1 MTLSNLWGNVM
12 CELFLMCLAVVLTVL
27 GIALTAMG
35 LTALIADWL
44 DKRW

>member
-1 MTLSNLWGNVM
+1 MR
-12 CELFLMCLAVVLTVL
+12 ELFLMCLAVVLTAL
-27 GIALTAMG
+27 GMAVTVMG